1 MYSYLCNKVKKIKQ
15 RNIKIDITEF
25 DCHKRKIIE
34 EVKEEGISN
43 MISDFILKID
53 NIPYNIIINL
63 CDILTLY
70 DELEFYYIFS
80 ERITQ
85 DYLKTLN
92 QRLKQVVFLPRKI
105 KKNIINDISELF
117 RMMSAPG
124 YEIDIKEDLIL
135 YRENIMHYFLQNKNL
150 KNNLLKIKYVYIC
163 TKIDNNNFKKF
174 QIFNNKNLKFQ
185 KNDFYQSLINKIL
198 NFYYHNNLY
207 FNHNNLY
214 YESKHQISPIIG
226 YKNNIPVFNPK
237 YLCNLKYQYSLDTLK
252 LIHINYI
259 SLFT

>member
-25 DCHKRKIIE
+25 ECHKRKIIE
-34 EVKEEGISN
+34 EVKNEVKEEGISN
-43 MISDFILKID
+43 MISDFMLKMD

-70 DELEFYYIFS
+70 DELEFYYVLS
-80 ERITQ
+80 ERMTQ

-92 QRLKQVVFLPRKI
+92 QRLKQVDFLPRKI
-105 KKNIINDISELF
+105 KKTLINDFSELF
-117 RMMSAPG
+117 GMMSAPS
-124 YEIDIKEDLIL
+124 YEIDVKKDLIL
-135 YRENIMHYFLQNKNL
+135 YREIIMHYFLQNKNL

-163 TKIDNNNFKKF
+163 SKTDNNNFKKF

-185 KNDFYQSLINKIL
+185 KDDLYQSLIYKIL
-198 NFYYHNNLY
+198 KFYYN
-207 FNHNNLY
+207 NNLY
-214 YESKHQISPIIG
+214 YESKQQILPIIG
-226 YKNNIPVFNPK
+226 YKNNISVCNPK
-237 YLCNLKYQYSLDTLK
+237 YLSNYKYRYSFDTLK

>member
-1 MYSYLCNKVKKIKQ
+1 MISYLCNKVKKIKQ

-25 DCHKRKIIE
+25 ECHKRKIIE
-34 EVKEEGISN
+34 EVKNEVKEKGISN
-43 MISDFILKID
+43 MISDFMLKID

-70 DELEFYYIFS
+70 DELEFYYA
-80 ERITQ
+80 ERMTQ

-92 QRLKQVVFLPRKI
+92 QRLKQVDFLPRKI
-105 KKNIINDISELF
+105 KKTLINDFSELF
-117 RMMSAPG
+117 RMMSATG
-124 YEIDIKEDLIL
+124 YEIDVKEDLIL
-135 YRENIMHYFLQNKNL
+135 YREIIMYYFLQNKNL

-174 QIFNNKNLKFQ
+174 QIFNNKNLKFE
-185 KNDFYQSLINKIL
+185 KDDLYQSLINKIL
-198 NFYYHNNLY
+198 KFYYN
-207 FNHNNLY
+207 NNLY
-214 YESKHQISPIIG
+214 YESKQQILPIIG
-226 YKNNIPVFNPK
+226 YKNNIPVCNPK
-237 YLCNLKYQYSLDTLK
+237 YLSNYKYRYSFDTLK